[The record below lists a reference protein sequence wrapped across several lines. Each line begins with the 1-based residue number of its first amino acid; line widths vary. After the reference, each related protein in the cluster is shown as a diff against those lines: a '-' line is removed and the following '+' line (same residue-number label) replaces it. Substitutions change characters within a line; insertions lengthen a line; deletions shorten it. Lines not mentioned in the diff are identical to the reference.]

1 LNRAALAVCAA
12 ALTGVQ
18 VGAAITA
25 TRYVA
30 ADISPASLAF
40 LRYAIGVACLIP
52 AVTMARRV
60 RFARADILPIA
71 MLGIGQ
77 FGILIAVLNY
87 GLRTVPAARGALIF
101 AAFPLLTLVVAALLG
116 HERVTSRK
124 IIGILATLLGVF
136 LALSDKILTG
146 ISVHGGWSALGGELA
161 ILASAATGAVCSVLY
176 RPYLRRY
183 PTLPV
188 SAFAM
193 AAAAA
198 ALLVPAALDDLL
210 TAPPHLTPSA
220 WAAIVFIGLSS
231 GGGYV
236 LWLWALKN
244 IAATRVTVFLALSP
258 ITAAALGVALL
269 GEPVTAG
276 MMAGLVCVVAGLWI
290 AGGKE

>member
-1 LNRAALAVCAA
+1 LNRTALAVCAA

-30 ADISPASLAF
+30 ADISPAALAF

-52 AVTMARRV
+52 AVALARRV

-71 MLGIGQ
+71 ALGIGQ
-77 FGILIAVLNY
+77 FGILIALLNY
-87 GLRTVPAARGALIF
+87 GLRTVPAGRGALIF
-101 AAFPLLTLVVAALLG
+101 AAFPLLTLMVAALLG
-116 HERVTSRK
+116 HERVTIRK

-136 LALSDKILTG
+136 LALSDKILDSA
-146 ISVHGGWSALGGELA
+146 SVDGGWSALGGELA

-176 RPYLRRY
+176 RPYLQRY

-198 ALLVPAALDDLL
+198 ALLVPAMLDDLFAAPAQL
-210 TAPPHLTPSA
+210 TARA
-220 WAAIVFIGLSS
+220 WGAIVFIGLSS

-258 ITAAALGVALL
+258 ITAAALGVVFL
-269 GEPVTAG
+269 GEAVTVG
-276 MMAGLVCVVAGLWI
+276 MMAGVMCVVVGLWV
-290 AGGKE
+290 AGGEG

>member
-1 LNRAALAVCAA
+1 LNRTALAVCAA

-30 ADISPASLAF
+30 ADISPAALAF

-52 AVTMARRV
+52 AVALARRV

-71 MLGIGQ
+71 ALGIGQ
-77 FGILIAVLNY
+77 FGILIALLNY
-87 GLRTVPAARGALIF
+87 GLRTVPAGRGALIF
-101 AAFPLLTLVVAALLG
+101 AAFPLLTLIVAALLG
-116 HERVTSRK
+116 HERVTIRK

-136 LALSDKILTG
+136 LALSDKVLDSA
-146 ISVHGGWSALGGELA
+146 SVDGGWSALGGELA

-198 ALLVPAALDDLL
+198 ALLVPAMLDDLFAAPAQL
-210 TAPPHLTPSA
+210 TDRA

-276 MMAGLVCVVAGLWI
+276 MLAGVMCVVVGLWV
-290 AGGKE
+290 AGGEG